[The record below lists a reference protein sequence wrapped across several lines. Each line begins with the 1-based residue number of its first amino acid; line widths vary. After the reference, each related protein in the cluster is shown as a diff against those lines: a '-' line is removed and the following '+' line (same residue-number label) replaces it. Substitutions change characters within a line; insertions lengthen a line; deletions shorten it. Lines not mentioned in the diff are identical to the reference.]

1 VTLLTFD
8 GSMRP
13 SLAAWLSP
21 AVAVLPGREVRRPD
35 FLRPGRRVEVWGR
48 AFGPDQEGNVGSA
61 LEKHAAE
68 ISSKRARTQ
77 YYVSHLVPLFRPVL

>member
-1 VTLLTFD
+1 MTLLTFD

-35 FLRPGRRVEVWGR
+35 FLRPGRRVEV
-48 AFGPDQEGNVGSA
+48 GPCVWAGPKGDVGSA

-68 ISSKRARTQ
+68 ISSKRART
-77 YYVSHLVPLFRPVL
+77 